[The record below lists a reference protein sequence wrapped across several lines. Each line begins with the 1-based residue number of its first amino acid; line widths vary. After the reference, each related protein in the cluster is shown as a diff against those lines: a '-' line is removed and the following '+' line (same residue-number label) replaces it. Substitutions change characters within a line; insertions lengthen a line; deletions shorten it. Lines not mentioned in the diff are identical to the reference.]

1 MSDLFVGLV
10 IRHVKRILYLLLLAA
25 PAFAGDVA
33 VRPAPAWAQR
43 VEATEGR
50 VPRDEVRWGIYGILT
65 DHQVR
70 VADGGVVEY
79 FRRVRKVLSPTAVQN
94 ASEVSID
101 FDPSFQR
108 LVLHEVVLIRGAAR
122 VNQLDPA
129 NVRVIEKESEADQD
143 IYDGSLTALLFLNDV
158 RPGDVID
165 YSYSLEG
172 SNPLLGATYA
182 DEFDFSSQFPVRLMR
197 HRVIAPA
204 SRAFHWRASLGTK
217 PAIERNGGEQIVTWQ
232 RQNIVAEEVEG
243 DTPEW
248 YDPWETLQVTEYAT
262 WHDVALWADALFRA
276 DAASRAAV
284 HELAQKIR
292 REHRTHD
299 AQLAAAIRFVQDDI
313 RYLGIEM
320 GRNSHEPHQPAA
332 TLAQRYGDCKDKAFL
347 LSLLLRE
354 LGAEAYPALVNT
366 KLRRRL
372 DVFLPSPFLFDHVI
386 TQVIDGGRTY
396 WVDATIADQ
405 GGTLATIDTPND
417 ERALVVRGDA
427 TALTKIGVRSGGTL
441 RIARTYTARDFTSPV
456 VLDVVARYDGGRA
469 DEIRAKLATQSA
481 SELAKQEINRYAA
494 DAPNIAAAGAP
505 RVDDD
510 RLHNVVTIR
519 ERYSIRG
526 LWRDGAWTYIPR
538 EIAQHLQRPEQIV
551 RTMPLSIDYP
561 LDVAETMTI
570 HFPSRLRVA
579 AENTSVT
586 TLALRYERRVEV
598 DGRTIVIR
606 DALRATAD
614 SVPVAR
620 VAEHVALL
628 NDTARALGVTISS
641 RRGAVGGWEWGTAGL
656 VAFVGGC
663 TSLAV
668 RRRRSRRRPAGWP
681 SAVPARAGGGDAAL
695 ASRPEAG
702 VTLHV
707 EKAPLA
713 AVAEGNGERYVQR

>member
-1 MSDLFVGLV
+1 MSDLFLGLV
-10 IRHVKRILYLLLLAA
+10 IRNVKRILCLLLIAV
-25 PAFAGDVA
+25 PAIAVAGDVA
-33 VRPAPAWAQR
+33 VRPAPVWAQR
-43 VEATEGR
+43 VEASEGR
-50 VPRDEVRWGIYGILT
+50 VPRDEVRWGIYGLLT
-65 DHQVR
+65 DHQVK
-70 VADGGVVEY
+70 VTDGSVVEY

-94 ASEVSID
+94 ASEVAID

-122 VNQLDPA
+122 VNQLDA
-129 NVRVIEKESEADQD
+129 KNIRVIEKESEADQD

-172 SNPLLGATYA
+172 ANPLLGAKYA

-197 HRVIAPA
+197 HRLIAPA
-204 SRAFHWRASLGTK
+204 SRAFHWRTSLGTK
-217 PAIERNGGEQIVTWQ
+217 PTIERSGDAQIVTWQ
-232 RQNIVAEEVEG
+232 RQNIVAEEVE
-243 DTPEW
+243 DNTPQW

-262 WHDVALWADALFRA
+262 WNDVARWADDLFQP

-284 HELAQKIR
+284 HQLAEKIR

-354 LGAEAYPALVNT
+354 LGTEAYPALVNT

-396 WVDATIADQ
+396 WIDATISDQ

-417 ERALVVRGDA
+417 ERALVVRGGTA
-427 TALTKIGVRSGGTL
+427 ALTTIGVRGGGTV
-441 RIARTYTARDFTSPV
+441 RIARTYTARDFTSPA

-494 DAPNIAAAGAP
+494 DAPNIAATGAP
-505 RVDDD
+505 HVEDD

-526 LWRDGAWTYIPR
+526 LWRDGAWTYVPR
-538 EIAQHLQRPEQIV
+538 AIEQHLDRPEQIV
-551 RTMPLSIDYP
+551 RTMPLSVDYP

-570 HFPSRLRVA
+570 HLPASLRVS

-586 TLALRYERRVEV
+586 TPALRYDRRVEV
-598 DGRTIVIR
+598 DGKTIVVR

-668 RRRRSRRRPAGWP
+668 RRRKRARQRP
-681 SAVPARAGGGDAAL
+681 L
-695 ASRPEAG
+695 Y
-702 VTLHV
+702 V
-707 EKAPLA
+707 EETPLA
-713 AVAEGNGERYVQR
+713 AVAERDGERYVQR